1 MKEIEIEIGGLTKE
15 ALLKR
20 LDTNNIQINPLG
32 EKLLQSELLQISEM
46 KKTVVL
52 TKLTLRELGL
62 PTGKTGLLDII
73 GKAHE
78 VGLEACLPEVAPFLR
93 LASFK
98 DTQSYGFEKKHRT
111 PHGSVTVVSEILDED
126 PDFPKGFYLRKVDE
140 DYWLRGY
147 ICDYEHQFSLD
158 ETFIFM
164 SRIKK

>member
-1 MKEIEIEIGGLTKE
+1 MKEFEIEIGGLTKE

-20 LDTNNIQINPLG
+20 LAAHNIQINPLG

-46 KKTVVL
+46 KKTVTL
-52 TKLTLRELGL
+52 TKLTLHELGL

-73 GKAHE
+73 GKAYE
-78 VGLEACLPEVAPFLR
+78 VGLEACLPEVALFLR
-93 LASFK
+93 LASFN
-98 DTQSYGFEKKHRT
+98 DTQSYGFEKKSRT

-140 DYWLRGY
+140 NYWLRGY
-147 ICDYEHQFSLD
+147 TCDYEHQFSLD

-164 SRIKK
+164 SRIK